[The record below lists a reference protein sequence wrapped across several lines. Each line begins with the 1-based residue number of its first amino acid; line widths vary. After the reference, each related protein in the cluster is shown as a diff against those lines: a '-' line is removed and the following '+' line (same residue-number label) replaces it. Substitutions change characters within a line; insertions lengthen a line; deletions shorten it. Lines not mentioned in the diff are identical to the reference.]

1 MKKIIARPLCIIIM
15 LAMLVPM
22 MSIFVSA
29 ADAPVNLY
37 VAADAQLGVPPTA
50 NMNDNASGNRLY
62 WTAAPIAVKA
72 GDVVT
77 FGPILSGQAYHIT
90 TYDENGAVK
99 IDRVTYADCTVVDVV
114 DANAQIVK
122 WTVTEGTAY
131 VRVVNSQIFKN
142 STMITLN
149 REFTAAE
156 YFAEMDKNNINV
168 DYVRPTT
175 AKDIVNLFPTSDK
188 TFAGRSDAKQG
199 EVATGSYKT
208 SDYIPVKG
216 GDVLYIG
223 AAVKSQ
229 TYHITMYG
237 ADKKAITNVNTP
249 YFVEYDDLGD
259 GKVILA
265 YTMPHDVEYVRVVAA
280 TAVYDAGLQLATVNQ
295 PFDAEGYNN
304 YFNPPETTEPAPE
317 TTEPAPETTEP
328 PVSSDTGDSALVF
341 AAIAVISLVG
351 VAVISK
357 RKEN

>member
-1 MKKIIARPLCIIIM
+1 MKKFLSIILM

-22 MSIFVSA
+22 MSVFASA
-29 ADAPVNLY
+29 AAPTNLY
-37 VAADAQLGVPPTA
+37 DASKAQLGTPPTT
-50 NMNDNASGNRLY
+50 NVNDNASGNRLY

-77 FGPILSGQAYHIT
+77 FGPMLTGQGYYIT
-90 TYDENGAVK
+90 TYDANGAVK
-99 IDRVTYADCTVVDVV
+99 VAKVAYADCTVVDVV
-114 DANAQIVK
+114 DNNAVIVK
-122 WTVTEGTAY
+122 WTVPADTAY
-131 VRVVNSQIFKN
+131 VRVVNSQIFKE

-149 REFTAAE
+149 QEFTAAD

-175 AKDIVNLFPTSDK
+175 AKDLVNLFPTSDK
-188 TFAGRSDAKQG
+188 TFLGRCDKSKG
-199 EVATGSYKT
+199 EVATDSYRT

-223 AAVKSQ
+223 AAATSQ
-229 TYHITMYG
+229 TYHITMYD

-249 YFVEYDDLGD
+249 YFVQYDDLGD
-259 GKVILA
+259 GKAVLA
-265 YTMPHDVEYVRVVAA
+265 YTMTHDAAYVRVVIA
-280 TAVYDAGLQLATVNQ
+280 TAVYDEGKQLATINQ

-317 TTEPAPETTEP
+317 TTEPVAPPT
-328 PVSSDTGDSALVF
+328 TGDSALIF
-341 AAIAVISLVG
+341 AAIAVISLCG
-351 VAVISK
+351 VAVIAK